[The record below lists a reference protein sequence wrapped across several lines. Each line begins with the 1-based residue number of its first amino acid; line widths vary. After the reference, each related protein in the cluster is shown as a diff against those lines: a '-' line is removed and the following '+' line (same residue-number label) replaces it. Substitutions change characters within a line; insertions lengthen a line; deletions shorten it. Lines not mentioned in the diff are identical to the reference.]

1 MINDGEIVGPPGH
14 LQVVQRGAAVLPLAL
29 PHGPNHEREAVATQR
44 LCRQAAVT
52 GYVMLYQN
60 LTASS
65 IVKSHCCMLSRL
77 PCLTDPIM
85 SVRQLPT
92 SASVKEGSDSH

>member
-14 LQVVQRGAAVLPLAL
+14 LQVAQRGAAVLPLAL

-52 GYVMLYQN
+52 GYVMLYQK
-60 LTASS
+60 LAPLSSHTAACSL
-65 IVKSHCCMLSRL
+65 VC
-77 PCLTDPIM
+77 P
-85 SVRQLPT
+85 
-92 SASVKEGSDSH
+92 ASQTQS